1 MKLKLADVKK
11 NLPFKI
17 HKGMATESLSYLKEN
32 FFKDVYDVDVF
43 LPTIGKNLQRPFV
56 WSLLQQQEFILSILK
71 GMKIANISWIQY
83 KTTAKNIGQ
92 VIYKIIDGKQRF
104 TTIMRFLDNEFP
116 LNVNGVEYFFK
127 DLDDD
132 AKYEIDSFY
141 FTVDVVYEY
150 ETRMIS
156 DDDKIA
162 WFEMINFAG
171 TPQDIEH
178 LNNLKN

>member
-1 MKLKLADVKK
+1 
-11 NLPFKI
+11 
-17 HKGMATESLSYLKEN
+17 
-32 FFKDVYDVDVF
+32 
-43 LPTIGKNLQRPFV
+43 
-56 WSLLQQQEFILSILK
+56 
-71 GMKIANISWIQY
+71 MKIANISWIQY

-132 AKYEIDSFY
+132 SKYEIDSFY